1 MFCTYFKD
9 QPFRKATIEEIEADI
24 REMPA
29 YFGAPKRIFLQ
40 GVDGFAADYDVLMR
54 TAELLREHV
63 PSVQSIGG
71 YARIDNF
78 YDKTEEQLL
87 KKLESELGRTTE
99 PCALAPHPPRRPED
113 NPRQGA
119 RLSVRHR

>member
-1 MFCTYFKD
+1 MSAPGQTGTLTPAEK
-9 QPFRKATIEEIEADI
+9 QAQMKAYLADKGMTVI
-24 REMPA
+24 
-29 YFGAPKRIFLQ
+29 GA
-40 GVDGFAADYDVLMR
+40 
-54 TAELLREHV
+54 HV
-63 PSVQSIGG
+63 GT
-71 YARIDNF
+71 
-78 YDKTEEQLL
+78 DKTEEQLL